1 MVNESQAPVRAI
13 VLGKVCT
20 LYSIGKEG
28 VGVYHQHDINLTV
41 NSYFLKVILKN
52 NSQIFWPP
60 EWQIKSKM
68 LHNCLRGVA

>member
-28 VGVYHQHDINLTV
+28 VGVYHQHDMNLTV
-41 NSYFLKVILKN
+41 NSYFSKVIKKN
-52 NSQIFWPP
+52 NSQIF
-60 EWQIKSKM
+60 
-68 LHNCLRGVA
+68 